1 MNLLTLNQL
10 KNGLKVK
17 NGKEVIKINLFNR
30 IKNGFKNEVVVDTI
44 GTNPSIEELREF
56 FKSDI
61 ENISSSKLTSTS
73 YYACMQIRCNAIAKL
88 PLKLMQRTEKG
99 TSPAKNHSLYY
110 LLKKRPNPFINA
122 HDFLWATEFNRLE
135 YGNAFWVMD
144 VNNRGNMQ
152 ALYLLDSRKVT
163 IMVDNTGILNKKN
176 AVYYIYED
184 EKQGQ
189 IIYTSDSIVHFKN
202 FSMNG
207 IKGTSIKKYLSEIV
221 ENEQYSNKILR
232 DKYQNGLQDPIIV
245 QYIGD
250 LNEAKQQ
257 KIKKKFSD
265 MGGAKNAG
273 KVVPIPTDF
282 KVEQLETKLVN
293 SQFFQLQ
300 GLTTRHIANAF
311 GVKGFQL
318 NDMEKSTYNNIEQQN
333 KAFYSDT
340 LQNVLTTYEQEMDYK
355 MIPKYQH
362 EEYFTQFNVDSILR
376 SDLTSRTTSYTA
388 GITNGYM
395 TIAEV
400 REKEN
405 LPYKEG
411 TDILIIGNGASIP
424 LNKLGTQYEKGGEE

>member
-1 MNLLTLNQL
+1 M
-10 KNGLKVK
+10 KN
-17 NGKEVIKINLFNR
+17 I
-30 IKNGFKNEVVVDTI
+30 FKNMFRNEVTTETI
-44 GTNPSIEELREF
+44 GTNPTLEELQEF
-56 FKSDI
+56 FKTNI
-61 ENISSSKLTSTS
+61 EEVSNSKLTSTS
-73 YYACMQIRCNAIAKL
+73 YYSCMQIRCNAIAKL
-88 PLKLMQRTEKG
+88 PIKLMQETEKG
-99 TSPAKNHSLYY
+99 SNKATKHNLYK

-122 HDFLWATEFNRLE
+122 HDFMWATEFQRLE
-135 YGNAFWVMD
+135 YGDSFWVMD
-144 VNNRGNMQ
+144 VNIRGQ
-152 ALYLLDSRKVT
+152 IKALYLLDSRKVT
-163 IMVDNTGILNKKN
+163 IMVDNTGILNNKD
-176 AVYYIYED
+176 AVYYVYED

-189 IIYTSDSIVHFKN
+189 IIYTSDEIAHFKN

-207 IKGTSIKKYLSEIV
+207 LKGTSIKKYLSDVV
-221 ENEQYSNKILR
+221 ENEQYSNKVLR

-250 LNEAKQQ
+250 LNEVKQQ

-293 SQFFQLQ
+293 NQFFQLQ

-355 MIPKYQH
+355 LLTSDEQDKEGY
-362 EEYFTQFNVDSILR
+362 YWQFNVDSILR
-376 SDLTSRTTSYTA
+376 SDLASRTQFYQTGVST
-388 GITNGYM
+388 GYM

-405 LPYKEG
+405 LPYIEG
-411 TDILIIGNGASIP
+411 TDVLIIGNGASIP
-424 LNKLGTQYEKGGEE
+424 FKDLGKQYGEGGDNKNE